1 MSGNERRTIFWTVS
15 VAILFAGCAGTP
27 RPAVMYPQFQ
37 RATARPLVVLIDV
50 ALAHD
55 VAGDIDELRLYEGR
69 SVADSLAARLRERLS
84 ARSYRVDKA
93 MLTSMG
99 LTWTATPELLTL
111 TSADQEK
118 LAPVLKPW
126 KAPPFF
132 TNDSLASDTMA
143 LALVRLLYREV
154 RCARWMKLEKE
165 PECPVESASTV
176 HRYVGAPEGTDL
188 LAVLVSGRDVSTGKK
203 AGRTLLTIGAIALG
217 AAGGGPTVVPFW
229 DNGGVMVEAFI
240 VDVETG
246 VLRWSDVKFD
256 GGARA
261 NWATVAALTDRLVA
275 ELP

>member
-15 VAILFAGCAGTP
+15 VAILFAGCAATP

-176 HRYVGAPEGTDL
+176 HRYVGAPEGSDL

-217 AAGGGPTVVPFW
+217 AAAGGATVVPYW

-261 NWATVAALTDRLVA
+261 NWATVAALTERIVA